1 MAQVMACNEKKLM
14 RWTLSMILTSH
25 ILFFYTSYSPYT
37 ANLGG
42 KEERDLKRKK
52 G

>member
-1 MAQVMACNEKKLM
+1 MAQILACNEKKPM
-14 RWTLSMILTSH
+14 MWTLSMILTSN
-25 ILFFYTSYSPYT
+25 ILFLYTGYSPYT
-37 ANLGG
+37 VNLGG